1 MSTATKVNKST
12 MRILAHFFIFIGC
25 IIQLQAQS
33 GLILRLDSAVVE
45 TGEAF
50 YIHLEAPAEPDT
62 LDLSAWSALL
72 SPDNILAQSPWVKSG
87 NTWKKDLQV
96 IVFEASDSLVL
107 PPLTVHLREGALL
120 QSDPLPLTVVP
131 TPVPSNDLVDMADL
145 KEIHR
150 ESKDWTDYIWLIWL
164 VAGLGITLLVLYW
177 ISKRKKQAGARYR
190 SSELSAYELAI
201 RKLDQLEAQ
210 QLWQKGD
217 IKTYYA
223 TLSAI
228 VRAYID
234 DRYQL
239 QTQKSGAEDA
249 SVQIRRTDMDPH
261 TQALLLQ
268 LLRNADL
275 AKYAKGQPDPSYH
288 PKAIADAR
296 GVISEE

>member
-1 MSTATKVNKST
+1 
-12 MRILAHFFIFIGC
+12 MRILISFFIFIN
-25 IIQLQAQS
+25 IAIQSQAQS
-33 GLILRLDSAVVE
+33 GFTLRLDSAVVE

-62 LDLSAWSALL
+62 LDLSTWSALL
-72 SPDNILAQSPWVKSG
+72 SPDNILDQSPWVKSG
-87 NTWKKDLQV
+87 NTWKKDLRV

-120 QSDPLPLTVVP
+120 QSDALPITVVP

-150 ESKDWTDYIWLIWL
+150 ESKNWTDYIWLMWL

-217 IKTYYA
+217 VKTYYA

-234 DRYQL
+234 DRYHL
-239 QTQKSGAEDA
+239 HTQKLGAEDA
-249 SVQIRRTDMDPH
+249 SAVIRRTDMAPNI
-261 TQALLLQ
+261 QALLLQ

-275 AKYAKGQPDPSYH
+275 AKYAKGQPDPAYH
-288 PKAIADAR
+288 PQALSDAR
-296 GVISEE
+296 MVVRD